1 MTTAKVK
8 IITDSTCDMT
18 QSEIEALGAVM
29 VPLSVAFGPEVYYNG
44 QLSPDQYWE
53 KAQGP
58 FWPKTSQPSA
68 GAFEEAFGAQVEA
81 GYEVVCLTLTAHHS
95 GTFGNATAVARK
107 FGGMVS
113 VVDSRSVSTGLAWQ
127 VMDAAKAAAEGWER
141 QEIVTM
147 VEGMGERTRLFAALD
162 TIENVR
168 RGGRV
173 SMLMPLL
180 DRLMGVLDLKTVLTM
195 AGGQLGLLT
204 AARSFE
210 GAITRVR
217 DAAMA
222 HAPLER
228 IAILH
233 TRVPEKASAFGDLLA
248 EMAGLE
254 REGVRVVEAGPVL
267 ACHAGPRVIGA
278 FVLSKSA

>member
-18 QSEIEALGAVM
+18 QSEIEALGAIM
-29 VPLSVAFGPEVYYNG
+29 VPLSVAFGPEVYYDG

-68 GAFEEAFGAQVEA
+68 GAFEQAFGAQVEA

-107 FGGMVS
+107 FGGKVS

-127 VMDAAKAAAEGWER
+127 VMDGAKAAAEGWER
-141 QEIVTM
+141 REIVTM
-147 VEGMGERTRLFAALD
+147 MEGMGERTRLFAALD

-180 DRLMGVLDLKTVLTM
+180 DRLMGMLDLKTVLTM

-204 AARSFE
+204 AARSYE

-217 DAAMA
+217 EAALA
-222 HAPLER
+222 RAPLER

-233 TRVPEKASAFGDLLA
+233 TRVPERASAFGDQLA

-254 REGVRVVEAGPVL
+254 REDVRVVEAGPVL